1 MATIEKLVKA
11 FEGLKVFQ
19 PAGASA
25 EESSKKKDQP
35 PSKKDKILHCNAVAD
50 CICAP
55 NMRTIADFPKFL
67 GIAVEAFLTMCDDA
81 EADIRMVADECLN
94 RTIKTLL
101 ETNLGRLQVELY
113 KEIKKNGA
121 ARSLRAALWRFAD
134 MCHLIRPQKCR
145 PYIVNLLPYIARIC
159 RREEEAVQETL
170 SNSMPKICSALM
182 AFANDSEVKAL
193 LKSFLTNLMSP
204 SAVCRRMAASSLTL
218 ICQYSR
224 TPISFFIYL
233 VTVILVAS
241 LSVASSLT
249 LICQYSRTPISF
261 FIYLVTV
268 ILELVLPVDK
278 DHDVY
283 SQLGVMLCLRHVL
296 PHLSPALTHHSQGLK
311 DSFGYREAEREEG
324 ISSEQLLKILQ
335 LLLYHT
341 EHPDHNVVTASLEAL
356 QQMLKHPH
364 PTLLRMLLTEGGVP
378 RTYIFQA
385 DLQDTDLR
393 AESTNDLPSMSDD
406 TGLDEDLDSSDMG
419 SRTTTISS
427 SDTSPFASD
436 LDSMCPHTD
445 DSLVAS
451 GMENDSEVV
460 DQMVMVTG
468 DNDYSN
474 VEIGDLNEERSEMSN
489 LSHSSSVDTLLS
501 IKSISPK
508 RQPPPTPDP
517 QTPTIPHDMNGNPQY
532 QPSDPEEGDL
542 SEATI
547 CVVGANPAGMKDED
561 LDIGTLV
568 DRDELPLLYMLRV
581 VCKCY
586 LLRGEAGQVVHDRH
600 VRVSLKSLAL
610 GCVASIFSLCPRLA
624 LCKLV
629 PCNESSQDLSD
640 VLLYASHPDH
650 QLKGLTALAVGSLIH
665 AVLVEGRGDFHFWF
679 RLQDSHDNNTIT
691 IQHLLKTLVGILDDE
706 SSVATRHSLSA
717 LQLCLPL
724 LLDSCH
730 GRLGLQLLLD
740 LIKVK
745 ANPYWLVKVELL
757 DILGSLNF
765 KKISYLESI
774 SNDIQQGDH
783 HFQGRMQL
791 QQHYLEKVIV
801 PLLGDEDGRVRQ
813 AASSAVSKL
822 IPQLFYSMDNPQH
835 DPIISAAKDSSDSL
849 LYPIMHELC
858 MAPPP
863 LVQGLV
869 APYHFNVLQEVGACV
884 ESSLSRVVHLLMHQL
899 LVSQSRFTTSGC
911 CRALCS
917 LSEQYLVTPYASAWG
932 CGPARQLTSQESSA
946 RTSLK
951 RPPSR
956 SLSSS
961 SSMSLEELTT
971 GIGGGP
977 LPVILSLMLSTQAT
991 LDLSTHQ
998 DMLQLAGNLIAGSAY
1013 KSLRSADEVASIT
1026 GAGEEGKWAAV
1037 TDRMLVPSIEQ
1048 LLMHVARI
1056 LNACTHVIEETVP
1069 GPPQVKPSLPSLPN
1083 APSLSPVKR
1092 KVKGTDKEPT
1102 SPAPTGQAADA
1113 KTPQKTPSKEPKE
1126 SEKEKSKKEGIG
1138 SFYNL
1143 PQYVKLYEVLKGAYS
1158 NYKIS
1163 LDLSSADKFC
1173 SFVRTTLDVLAQLL
1187 EIATLFDVGKYAEE
1201 ILNYFKSTVVLE
1213 PTSTVLC
1220 VQQLLKALFGTN
1232 LASQWECEQQNA
1244 GVIRPGKA
1252 TRLSASG
1259 KPGLYH
1265 NCMGQPYAQLTHSL
1279 LSSTYRTATSL
1290 DTEDPNSCLMWL
1302 KKRVE
1307 RKVPAILKPSSK
1319 VDKAVIGSYI
1329 RLFEPL
1335 VIKAL
1340 KQYTVTSSLELQ
1352 RQVLSLLTQL
1362 IQLRVNYCLLD
1373 SDMIFI
1379 SFVLKQFEFIEE
1391 GQIRNSEVLVPHIFQ
1406 FLVMLSYEKYHSK
1419 PIIDMPRIIHR
1430 CDGIMASGLQPD
1442 THAIPA
1448 LQPIMYDLFLLR
1460 GTARSDVSK
1469 ELETQREVVVSML
1482 LRLIQYHQALE
1493 MFVVILQ
1500 QCHRESEERWKRMS
1514 RMVTDAVMPALV
1526 QQQVTV
1532 DTQPGLDILHR
1543 LFESVAPSVFRP
1555 VDILLKTLL
1564 APPVNVESL
1573 HGVERWMCLVLAL
1586 LRVLVSQSK
1595 EEAIL
1600 SRLEE
1605 LSLHIPLTRAPHAHT
1620 HMSASITEM
1629 LTKLSAEETLAWFL
1643 LQVIGK
1649 CAETLGREKV
1659 VVGAPSCNTQFLLQQ
1674 LTHFMLYIT
1683 HMFQSGLFRR
1693 VATAA
1698 MRLLQNESPACFYS
1712 VGEMNRTILAL
1723 STSCPMLT
1731 LHWCNVLIL
1740 LNYHDR
1746 KFWSQIVQTPQSF
1759 KLVSQSIRGRQ
1770 LDTPKRIVECCN
1782 LEMLRRGGLI
1792 LFCDYVCENLS
1803 DAEHMTWLII
1813 NHVTDLI
1820 ELSNESPVQ
1829 DFISAIHRNPAASSL
1844 FIQAIHARGESVC
1857 RPSLVKKTLRC
1868 LDAIHLSQSGSLVMV
1883 LMDKFLHNQQL
1894 AVSAMCD
1901 TIICR
1906 RLEGLLA
1913 LSVEESS
1920 KQLPQEELEKLLQF
1934 IKSNG
1939 LIRRHERLASLL
1951 NKLQTMTCP
1960 SSQVTL
1966 TPARTHPLALTPLQV
1981 KDIDIDKEFFMS
1993 VAKEQCFSPCPRIRE
2008 CAFLLQ
2014 RLDYGDILAITMTK
2028 EFNLSV
2034 LEECVSLGAFRT
2046 LLRYNRDRE
2055 SDRVTSPVE
2064 PSLDPLFQAAQ
2075 LTMFR
2080 HINNV
2085 INHLPVPHQCLNF
2098 AHIVPPR
2105 LLQYMDRI
2113 DEVFTDHLWFDMNFS
2128 LAAAFA
2134 QYVVCIRRLPW
2145 EARVPAESQTDVCRF
2160 CVLLLEM
2167 VHWSIQHDNLPTS
2180 EQLQMCLECVAC
2192 VLQDAA
2198 LWAIIAQDDHVTW
2211 VCSLVAGLHQLLSSV
2226 LVLPGEKVS
2235 SPGLEDHADD
2245 HTGDDVTS
2253 LIQACDQ
2260 MSELV
2265 HCLQTRLHPASTDT
2279 RRFPS
2284 FLASIIR
2291 NIIIGLARLPLV
2303 NTYARTPP
2311 IVWRLG
2317 WSPSPSGTHRTQLPP
2332 LPVEFLQE
2340 KDVLKEFVTRI
2351 NTLGWTNRQQ
2361 FEESW
2366 MSLLGVLNP
2375 ASPTGHPL
2383 SPEEEIEQSQGMVI
2397 SVRAI
2402 TALLLQAM
2410 YVPHA
2415 GNCANSQF
2423 EIRPRDKPLAF
2434 LATRCGKKLSMI
2446 RGLIE
2451 QEVRNLC
2458 ALKPDRL
2465 THHPYSSPR
2474 RRMDSIHYDLFEDNL
2489 EREFGTEDYNLGQIS
2504 LESIWAVVGS
2514 LDHPLTESDT
2524 TDSLDS
2530 PQPDDVG
2537 RHAMSRASSEGRE
2550 RSVSLSGLDIHSC
2563 LQFLLE
2569 LYGAWLHVDN
2579 SPKPPLMLVN
2589 AVVKS
2594 MVCLSDL
2601 FMERE
2606 QFEFMLDTLLDVV
2619 RVHPNEDELV
2629 NQYLTIGLA
2638 KATAVVGVEA
2648 STAEKV
2654 TKIVELG
2661 LRSNHL
2667 PTKVSTLHA
2676 VLYLLEGGLS
2686 DVTRSLMPSITDF
2699 LLRHLVVVSQACI
2712 ISQQFV
2718 ITLWGTAF
2726 YLLEN
2731 FHEELKDTDFAS
2743 RMMQLVTSTA
2753 SGSEESVSTAVFLAI
2768 MKGTERL
2775 LLVDVL
2781 SRTDTEA
2788 IIKLSMDRLCLPN
2801 PQRALAALGLMFTCM
2816 YSGKSCDQYSPRPR
2830 DEPAFGGD
2838 FGMET
2843 LYQDPESLI
2852 LAMERVTVL
2861 FDRIK
2866 KGYPYEA
2873 RVITRLLPAFLADF
2887 FPAQDIMNKVIGEF
2901 LSSQQPYPHLIAK
2914 VVFQVFNNLH
2924 QQSQHILV
2932 QEWVMLSLS
2941 NFTQRSPVAMATW
2954 SLTCFFL
2961 SASTNVWLKALFPH
2975 VLGRMGKLEVVD
2987 RRLFCLAALDFFRQ
3001 LSDDMHRRSFIATFQ
3016 AVASPESPYHDL
3028 LSCLTELGTS
3038 AR

>member
-19 PAGASA
+19 PGGAGA
-25 EESSKKKDQP
+25 EDPPKKKEQP

-67 GIAVEAFLTMCDDA
+67 GIAVEAFLTLCDDP
-81 EADIRMVADECLN
+81 EADMRMVSDECLN

-113 KEIKKNGA
+113 KEIKKNGSS
-121 ARSLRAALWRFAD
+121 RSLRAALWRFAD

-159 RREEEAVQETL
+159 RREEETVQETL

-204 SAVCRRMAASSLTL
+204 SAVCRRMAASSLSL

-224 TPISFFIYL
+224 SPLSFFTYL
-233 VTVILVAS
+233 I
-241 LSVASSLT
+241 
-249 LICQYSRTPISF
+249 
-261 FIYLVTV
+261 TV

-278 DHDVY
+278 EHDVY
-283 SQLGVMLCLRHVL
+283 NILGVILCLRHVM
-296 PHLSPALTHHSQGLK
+296 PHLSQTSLTSRSQGLK
-311 DSFGYREAEREEG
+311 DSFGYREAEKEEG
-324 ISSEQLLKILQ
+324 VSMEQLLKILQ
-335 LLLYHT
+335 LLLYQMS
-341 EHPDHNVVTASLEAL
+341 HPDHNVVTASLEAL

-364 PTLLRMLLTEGGVP
+364 PALLRILLTRGGVS

-385 DLQDTDLR
+385 DFDEHDLR
-393 AESTNDLPSMSDD
+393 AESSTDLPSMSDD
-406 TGLDEDLDSSDMG
+406 TGLDEDLDISEVSS
-419 SRTTTISS
+419 SRPSPAS
-427 SDTSPFASD
+427 GSDTSSFTSDFESASPPG
-436 LDSMCPHTD
+436 DSGIAESAGRSAASAMTEDTD
-445 DSLVAS
+445 
-451 GMENDSEVV
+451 VV
-460 DQMVMVTG
+460 DTAVLVTS
-468 DNDYSN
+468 DNDYTN
-474 VEIGDLNEERSEMSN
+474 MEIGDLNDERSERSELST
-489 LSHSSSVDTLLS
+489 LSHSSSVETLLS

-508 RQPPPTPDP
+508 RQPRCGQVEEEGGP
-517 QTPTIPHDMNGNPQY
+517 QHDMNGNPEYENQ
-532 QPSDPEEGDL
+532 QEERDA
-542 SEATI
+542 SETSESTSYSLQADG
-547 CVVGANPAGMKDED
+547 CMADSGKSGF
-561 LDIGTLV
+561 DIGSLTDSEEV
-568 DRDELPLLYMLRV
+568 PLLYMLRAL
-581 VCKCY
+581 CKAF
-586 LLRGEAGQVVHDRH
+586 LLTGQVGQLVHDRH

-610 GCVASIFSLCPRLA
+610 GCVASVFSLCPRLA

-629 PCNESSQDLSD
+629 PADESGQDLSD

-650 QLKGLTALAVGSLIH
+650 QLKGLTALAVGSLVS
-665 AVLVEGRGDFHFWF
+665 AVLVEGRGDFTHWL
-679 RLQDSHDNNTIT
+679 RLQAAPDNDAVTVD
-691 IQHLLKTLVGILDDE
+691 HLLKTLVGILDDD
-706 SSVATRHSLSA
+706 SAVATRHSLSA
-717 LQLCLPL
+717 LQQCLPQ

-745 ANPYWLVKVELL
+745 SNPYWLVKVELL

-765 KKISYLESI
+765 KKITYLEGI
-774 SNDIQQGDH
+774 SGDIQQGDH
-783 HFQGRMQL
+783 HFQGQLKL
-791 QQHYLEKVIV
+791 QQHYMEKVII
-801 PLLGDEDGRVRQ
+801 PLLGDDDGRVRN
-813 AASSAVSKL
+813 ASASAL
-822 IPQLFYSMDNPQH
+822 IRLVPRLFYAVDNPQQ
-835 DPIISAAKDSSDSL
+835 DAIISAAKDESDAL
-849 LYPIMHELC
+849 LFPILHEFS
-858 MAPPP
+858 MEPPP
-863 LVQGLV
+863 FVQGLV
-869 APYHFNVLQEVGACV
+869 APYHFNVLQEVSPVV
-884 ESSLSRVVHLLMHQL
+884 ESSLSRVVQTLMHRV
-899 LVSQSRFTTSGC
+899 LVSQSRHMTSGC
-911 CRALCS
+911 VRALCR
-917 LSEQYLVTPYASAWG
+917 LSDKYLVTPYASAWG
-932 CGPARQLTSQESSA
+932 CGPAKQMTSRDVTNRS
-946 RTSLK
+946 SLK

-961 SSMSLEELTT
+961 STLSLEELTS

-977 LPVILSLMLSTQAT
+977 LQVILSMMLSTQST

-1013 KSLRSADEVASIT
+1013 KSLRSADEMASMT
-1026 GAGEEGKWAAV
+1026 GSGGDGKWAAI

-1048 LLMHVARI
+1048 LLTHVARI
-1056 LNACTHVIEETVP
+1056 LNACSHVIDETVP
-1069 GPPQVKPSLPSLPN
+1069 GPPVVKASLPSLPN

-1092 KVKGTDKEPT
+1092 KVKGGDKEAA
-1102 SPAPTGQAADA
+1102 APSVSGGQASDSR
-1113 KTPQKTPSKEPKE
+1113 TPQKLPPKDTKDL
-1126 SEKEKSKKEGIG
+1126 EKERNRKEGIG
-1138 SFYNL
+1138 TFYNL
-1143 PQYVKLYEVLKGAYS
+1143 PQYMKLYEVLKGAYS

-1163 LDLSSADKFC
+1163 LDLSSSDKFC
-1173 SFVRTTLDVLAQLL
+1173 SLVRTTLDVMAQLL
-1187 EIATLFDVGKYAEE
+1187 EVCMLQDIGKHAEE
-1201 ILNYFKSTVVLE
+1201 ILSYFKSTVVLE

-1244 GVIRPGKA
+1244 AMATRPGKT
-1252 TRLSASG
+1252 TRLSSSG

-1265 NCMGQPYAQLTHSL
+1265 NCLGQPYAHLSHSL
-1279 LSSTYRTATSL
+1279 LAASYRAATQLDPDDASSS
-1290 DTEDPNSCLMWL
+1290 LMWL
-1302 KKRVE
+1302 KNRIE
-1307 RKVPAILKPSSK
+1307 RKVPAILKPSSN

-1340 KQYTVTSSLELQ
+1340 KQYTVTSCLELQ
-1352 RQVLSLLTQL
+1352 RQVLDLLTQL

-1379 SFVLKQFEFIEE
+1379 SFVLKQFEYIEE
-1391 GQIRNSEVLVPHIFQ
+1391 GQIRNSEVLVPYIFK
-1406 FLVMLSYEKYHSK
+1406 FLVMLSYEKYQSK

-1430 CDGIMASGLQPD
+1430 CDGIMASGMQPD

-1448 LQPIMYDLFLLR
+1448 LQPIVYDLFLLR
-1460 GTARSDVSK
+1460 GTSRSDVSK

-1482 LRLIQYHQALE
+1482 QRLVRYHQALE
-1493 MFVVILQ
+1493 MFVLILQ
-1500 QCHRESEERWKRMS
+1500 QCRRESEDRWKRMS
-1514 RMVTDAVMPALV
+1514 RMVTDAVLPALV

-1532 DTQPGLDILHR
+1532 NTQPGLDILHR

-1555 VDILLKTLL
+1555 VDIMLKTLL
-1564 APPVNVESL
+1564 AAPVNVETL
-1573 HGVERWMCLVLAL
+1573 TAVQKWMCLVLAL
-1586 LRVLVSQSK
+1586 LRVLISQSK

-1605 LSLHIPLTRAPHAHT
+1605 MGLHVSLTRSKT
-1620 HMSASITEM
+1620 GVDMSASVMGIV
-1629 LTKLSAEETLAWFL
+1629 KNLSPEETFAWFL
-1643 LQVIGK
+1643 LQVIGR
-1649 CAETLGREKV
+1649 CAETLSREKAA
-1659 VVGAPSCNTQFLLQQ
+1659 VGVMATNTQFLVQQ
-1674 LTHFMLYIT
+1674 LTHLLLYIT

-1712 VGEMNRTILAL
+1712 VREINQIMLGLA
-1723 STSCPMLT
+1723 TTCPMLT

-1740 LNYHDR
+1740 LNYDHR

-1759 KLVSQSIRGRQ
+1759 KVVSQSVRGRQ
-1770 LDTPKRIVECCN
+1770 LDSSQKRVVECCS

-1820 ELSNESPVQ
+1820 ELSTESPVQ

-1868 LDAIHLSQSGSLVMV
+1868 LDAIHPSQSGALVTLLV
-1883 LMDKFLHNQQL
+1883 DKFLHNHQL
-1894 AVSAMCD
+1894 AVSIMCD
-1901 TIICR
+1901 TIVCR
-1906 RLEGLLA
+1906 RLEALLA
-1913 LSVEESS
+1913 EHLEESS
-1920 KQLPQEELEKLLQF
+1920 KQLPQEDLEKLLHF

-1939 LIRRHERLASLL
+1939 LIRRHERLACLL
-1951 NKLQTMTCP
+1951 DKLRSVTCP
-1960 SSQVTL
+1960 ASQVSISPEKTHPLVL
-1966 TPARTHPLALTPLQV
+1966 TPALVQ
-1981 KDIDIDKEFFMS
+1981 DISVDKEFFMS
-1993 VAKEQCFSPCPRIRE
+1993 VTRDQCYASSPRMRE

-2014 RLDYGDILAITMTK
+2014 RLEYGDILSITMTK
-2028 EFNLSV
+2028 EFNLSI
-2034 LEECVSLGAFRT
+2034 LEECISLGAFRT
-2046 LLRYNRDRE
+2046 LLRYTRDR
-2055 SDRVTSPVE
+2055 DLNPGNPGLPVE
-2064 PSLDPLFQAAQ
+2064 PAPDPLFQAAQ

-2085 INHLPVPHQCLNF
+2085 INHLPVQHQGLNF
-2098 AHIVPPR
+2098 AEVLSPR
-2105 LLQYMDRI
+2105 LSQYMERVEDL
-2113 DEVFTDHLWFDMNFS
+2113 FTDHGWFEMNLS

-2134 QYVVCIRRLPW
+2134 QYVVCVRRFPW
-2145 EARVPAESQTDVCRF
+2145 EARVPTESHSDVCRF
-2160 CVLLLEM
+2160 NVLLLEM
-2167 VHWSIQHDNLPTS
+2167 IHWSIQRDSLPTS
-2180 EQLQMCLECVAC
+2180 DQLEMCLECVAC
-2192 VLQDAA
+2192 TLQDYA
-2198 LWAIIAQDDHVTW
+2198 LWSVIAMDEHATW
-2211 VCSLVAGLHQLLSSV
+2211 VCALIAGLHQLLASV
-2226 LVLPGEKVS
+2226 VVLPGEQVA
-2235 SPGLEDHADD
+2235 SPNQEDHAEDQA
-2245 HTGDDVTS
+2245 GDDVTS
-2253 LIQACDQ
+2253 LIHACDQ
-2260 MSELV
+2260 MSDLV
-2265 HCLQTRLHPASTDT
+2265 HCLQTRLHPANHDS

-2284 FLASIIR
+2284 FLASRMR
-2291 NIIIGLARLPLV
+2291 NIIVGLGRLPLV

-2317 WSPSPSGTHRTQLPP
+2317 WSPSPSGEHRTQLPP

-2340 KDVLKEFVTRI
+2340 KEVLKEFVTRI

-2375 ASPTGHPL
+2375 ASPTGQPL
-2383 SPEEEIEQSQGMVI
+2383 SPEEEMEQSQGMVI
-2397 SVRAI
+2397 AVRAI

-2410 YVPHA
+2410 LVPHA
-2415 GNCANSQF
+2415 GNPTNSQL

-2434 LATRCGKKLSMI
+2434 LTTRCGKKLAMV

-2451 QEVRNLC
+2451 QEVRSLC
-2458 ALKPDRL
+2458 AYKPDRL

-2474 RRMDSIHYDLFEDNL
+2474 RKMDSIHYDLFEDNL
-2489 EREFGTEDYNLGQIS
+2489 EREFGTEDYALGQIS
-2504 LESIWAVVGS
+2504 LESVWAVVGS
-2514 LDHPLTESDT
+2514 LDPPLAESDT

-2530 PQPDDVG
+2530 PQPDEGLG
-2537 RHAMSRASSEGRE
+2537 RHMRSRTSSEGHE

-2569 LYGAWLHVDN
+2569 LYGAWLHTDN
-2579 SPKPPLMLVN
+2579 NPKPPLMLVN

-2601 FMERE
+2601 FLERE
-2606 QFEFMLDTLLDVV
+2606 QFEFMLDTLLDVLK
-2619 RVHPNEDELV
+2619 VHPSEDELV
-2629 NQYLTIGLA
+2629 NQYLIVGLA
-2638 KATAVVGVEA
+2638 KATAVVGA
-2648 STAEKV
+2648 DAATGEKV
-2654 TKIVELG
+2654 VKLTDQCLK
-2661 LRSNHL
+2661 STHL
-2667 PTKVSTLHA
+2667 PTKVATLQA
-2676 VLYLLEGGLS
+2676 VLYALEGGVSPL
-2686 DVTRSLMPSITDF
+2686 TRALLPIVTDF
-2699 LLRHLVVVSQACI
+2699 LSRNLASVSQACI
-2712 ISQQFV
+2712 TSQQFV
-2718 ITLWGTAF
+2718 ITLWATAF
-2726 YLLEN
+2726 YLVEN
-2731 FHEELKDTDFAS
+2731 FHEELKDNDFAS
-2743 RMMQLVTSTA
+2743 SMVKLVVNMATC
-2753 SGSEESVSTAVFLAI
+2753 SEESVSSAVFLAI

-2816 YSGKSCDQYSPRPR
+2816 YSGKSFDQYSPRPR
-2830 DEPAFGGD
+2830 DEPAFNTESA
-2838 FGMET
+2838 FPM
-2843 LYQDPESLI
+2843 LHQDPESLI

-2887 FPAQDIMNKVIGEF
+2887 FPPQDIMNKVIGEF

-2914 VVFQVFNNLH
+2914 VVFQVFNSLH
-2924 QQSQHILV
+2924 QQSQQGLV

-2954 SLTCFFL
+2954 SLTCFFI
-2961 SASTNVWLKALFPH
+2961 SASTNNWLKALFPH
-2975 VLGRMGKLEVVD
+2975 ILGRIGKLELID
-2987 RRLFCLAALDFFRQ
+2987 HRLFCLAALDFHRQ
-3001 LSDDMHRRSFIATFQ
+3001 LTDDVHRRSFAATFHS
-3016 AVASPESPYHDL
+3016 VAAPESPYSDL
-3028 LSCLTELGTS
+3028 LGCLALPPPSKKIEQENP
-3038 AR
+3038 AKAH

>member
-1 MATIEKLVKA
+1 MATIEKLVKS

-19 PAGASA
+19 PAGAGA
-25 EESSKKKDQP
+25 EESTKKKDQP
-35 PSKKDKILHCNAVAD
+35 PSKKEKILHCNAVAD

-67 GIAVEAFLTMCDDA
+67 GIAVEAFLTLCDDA
-81 EADIRMVADECLN
+81 EADVRMVADECLN

-121 ARSLRAALWRFAD
+121 SRSLRAALWRFAD

-193 LKSFLTNLMSP
+193 LKSFLTNLVSP

-224 TPISFFIYL
+224 TPLSFFTYL
-233 VTVILVAS
+233 I
-241 LSVASSLT
+241 
-249 LICQYSRTPISF
+249 
-261 FIYLVTV
+261 TV

-278 DHDVY
+278 EHDVY
-283 SQLGVMLCLRHVL
+283 SLLGVILCLRHVL
-296 PHLSPALTHHSQGLK
+296 PHLSPCLSPNFQGLK
-311 DSFGYREAEREEG
+311 DSFGSRETEKEEG
-324 ISSEQLLKILQ
+324 ISTEQLLKILQ
-335 LLLYHT
+335 LLLFHT

-364 PTLLRMLLTEGGVP
+364 PTLLRILLTEGGVP

-385 DLQDTDLR
+385 DLQEADLR
-393 AESTNDLPSMSDD
+393 AESANDLPSMSDD
-406 TGLDEDLDSSDMG
+406 TGLDEDLDTSDVG
-419 SRTTTISS
+419 SRSTSMS
-427 SDTSPFASD
+427 GSDTAALTSD
-436 LDSMCPHTD
+436 LDSVTHTD
-445 DSLVAS
+445 DTMGAS
-451 GMENDSEVV
+451 SIEGGGTTIQIDDSEVV
-460 DQMVMVTG
+460 DTGVMVTG
-468 DNDYSN
+468 DSDYSN
-474 VEIGDLNEERSEMSN
+474 VEIGDLNEERSELSN

-508 RQPPPTPDP
+508 RQPPPT
-517 QTPTIPHDMNGNPQY
+517 TPEPSLPSSIPHDMNGNPQY
-532 QPSDPEEGDL
+532 QPSEPDEGDM
-542 SEATI
+542 SEGA
-547 CVVGANPAGMKDED
+547 CSVVGTTPTGVKDTGQD
-561 LDIGTLV
+561 LDIGSLV
-568 DRDELPLLYMLRV
+568 DREEQPLVYMLRV
-581 VCKCY
+581 VCQRF
-586 LLRGEAGQVVHDRH
+586 LLRGEAGQLVHDRH

-624 LCKLV
+624 LYKLV
-629 PCNESSQDLSD
+629 PGDESSQDLSD

-665 AVLVEGRGDFHFWF
+665 AVLVEGRGDFLFWCHMHG
-679 RLQDSHDNNTIT
+679 SPDNDTIS
-691 IQHLLKTLVGILDDE
+691 IQHLLKTLVGILDDD
-706 SSVATRHSLSA
+706 SSVATRHSLTA

-774 SNDIQQGDH
+774 SDDIQQGDH

-791 QQHYLEKVIV
+791 QQHYLQRVIL
-801 PLLGDEDGRVRQ
+801 PLLGDDDGRVRQ
-813 AASSAVSKL
+813 AASAALNRL
-822 IPQLFYSMDNPQH
+822 IPQLFFPMDNPQH
-835 DPIISAAKDSSDSL
+835 DPIISAAKDESDSL
-849 LYPIMHELC
+849 LSPILYELS
-858 MAPPP
+858 MEAPP

-869 APYHFNVLQEVGACV
+869 APYHFDVLQEVGPGL

-899 LVSQSRFTTSGC
+899 LVSQSRFMTSGC
-911 CRALCS
+911 CRALCT

-932 CGPARQLTSQESSA
+932 CGPAKQLTSQDTSST
-946 RTSLK
+946 RVNLK

-961 SSMSLEELTT
+961 SSMSLEELTA

-991 LDLSTHQ
+991 LDLPTHQ

-1013 KSLRSADEVASIT
+1013 KSLRSADEMASIT
-1026 GAGEEGKWAAV
+1026 GMGEEGKWAAV
-1037 TDRMLVPSIEQ
+1037 TDRMLVPPIEQ
-1048 LLMHVARI
+1048 LLTHVARI

-1092 KVKGTDKEPT
+1092 KVKGADKEPS
-1102 SPAPTGQAADA
+1102 SPAPTGPGADA
-1113 KTPQKTPSKEPKE
+1113 KMPQKTPSKEPKD

-1143 PQYVKLYEVLKGAYS
+1143 PQYMKLYEVLKGAYS

-1163 LDLSSADKFC
+1163 LDLSSSDKFC
-1173 SFVRTTLDVLAQLL
+1173 SFVRVTLDVLAQLL

-1201 ILNYFKSTVVLE
+1201 ILNYFKSTVILE

-1244 GVIRPGKA
+1244 GVTRPGKT

-1290 DTEDPNSCLMWL
+1290 DTDDPNSCLMWL

-1340 KQYTVTSSLELQ
+1340 KQYTVTSCLQLQ

-1379 SFVLKQFEFIEE
+1379 TFVLKQFEFIEE
-1391 GQIRNSEVLVPHIFQ
+1391 GQIRNSEVLMPHIFQ

-1430 CDGIMASGLQPD
+1430 CDGIMASGLRPD

-1448 LQPIMYDLFLLR
+1448 LQPIVYDLFLLR

-1482 LRLIQYHQALE
+1482 LRLIHCHQALE

-1526 QQQVTV
+1526 EQQVTV
-1532 DTQPGLDILHR
+1532 DSQPGLDILHR

-1564 APPVNVESL
+1564 APPGSVESL
-1573 HGVERWMCLVLAL
+1573 QGVERWMCLVLAL

-1605 LSLHIPLTRAPHAHT
+1605 MGLHIHLTRGSHHPPHHHT
-1620 HMSASITEM
+1620 LMTSSITEM
-1629 LTKLSAEETLAWFL
+1629 LRNLSAEETLAWFL
-1643 LQVIGK
+1643 LQVVGK
-1649 CAETLGREKV
+1649 CAETLSREKV
-1659 VVGAPSCNTQFLLQQ
+1659 AVGASSYDTHFLLQQ

-1698 MRLLQNESPACFYS
+1698 MGLLQNESPACFYS
-1712 VGEMNRTILAL
+1712 IGEINGTILAL

-1746 KFWSQIVQTPQSF
+1746 QFWSQIVHTPQSF
-1759 KLVSQSIRGRQ
+1759 KMVSQSLRGRQ
-1770 LDTPKRIVECCN
+1770 LDAPKRIVECCN

-1868 LDAIHLSQSGSLVMV
+1868 LDAIHPSQSGALVTV

-1920 KQLPQEELEKLLQF
+1920 KQLPQEDLEKLLHF

-1939 LIRRHERLASLL
+1939 LIRRHERLTSLL
-1951 NKLQTMTCP
+1951 KKLQTMTCP
-1960 SSQVTL
+1960 SSQVSL
-1966 TPARTHPLALTPLQV
+1966 TPERTHPLALTPLQV
-1981 KDIDIDKEFFMS
+1981 KDIEIDKEFFMS
-1993 VAKEQCFSPCPRIRE
+1993 VAKEQCFSPCPRLRE
-2008 CAFLLQ
+2008 CAYLLQ
-2014 RLDYGDILAITMTK
+2014 RLDYADILAITMTK
-2028 EFNLSV
+2028 EFNLAI

-2046 LLRYNRDRE
+2046 LLRYSRDRD
-2055 SDRVTSPVE
+2055 SDRLTSPAE

-2080 HINNV
+2080 HVNNV

-2098 AHIVPPR
+2098 APIVPPR
-2105 LLQYMDRI
+2105 LVQYMDRV

-2145 EARVPAESQTDVCRF
+2145 EARVPAESQSDVCRF

-2167 VHWSIQHDNLPTS
+2167 VHWSIQHDSLPTS

-2192 VLQDAA
+2192 VLQDSA
-2198 LWAIIAQDDHVTW
+2198 LWAIIAQDDHATW
-2211 VCSLVAGLHQLLSSV
+2211 VCSLVAGLHQLLASV

-2235 SPGLEDHADD
+2235 SPGQEDHADD

-2265 HCLQTRLHPASTDT
+2265 HCLQTRLHPASTDP
-2279 RRFPS
+2279 RRFPP
-2284 FLASIIR
+2284 FLASLIR
-2291 NIIIGLARLPLV
+2291 NIIVGLARLPLV

-2383 SPEEEIEQSQGMVI
+2383 SPEEEVEQSQGMVI
-2397 SVRAI
+2397 AVRAI

-2410 YVPHA
+2410 FVPHA
-2415 GNCANSQF
+2415 GNPANSQF

-2434 LATRCGKKLSMI
+2434 LTTRCGKKLSMI

-2458 ALKPDRL
+2458 AVRPDRL

-2489 EREFGTEDYNLGQIS
+2489 EREFGTEDYSLGQIS

-2514 LDHPLTESDT
+2514 LDPPLTESDT

-2537 RHAMSRASSEGRE
+2537 RHAISRASSEGRE

-2579 SPKPPLMLVN
+2579 SPKPPLMLIN

-2606 QFEFMLDTLLDVV
+2606 QFEFMLDTLLDVL
-2619 RVHPNEDELV
+2619 RTHPTEDELV
-2629 NQYLTIGLA
+2629 NQYLTVGLA

-2654 TKIVELG
+2654 SKMVEQG

-2667 PTKVSTLHA
+2667 PTKVSALHA

-2686 DVTRSLMPSITDF
+2686 DVTRTLMPAITDF
-2699 LLRHLVVVSQACI
+2699 LLRHLAVVSQACI

-2718 ITLWGTAF
+2718 ITLWATSF

-2753 SGSEESVSTAVFLAI
+2753 SGSEESVSTAVFLTI

-2775 LLVDVL
+2775 LLTDVL

-2838 FGMET
+2838 GGMET

-2924 QQSQHILV
+2924 QQSQHTLV

-2954 SLTCFFL
+2954 SLTSFFL

-3001 LSDDMHRRSFIATFQ
+3001 LGEDMHRRSFLSTFQ
-3016 AVASPESPYHDL
+3016 GVASSPDSPYHEL
-3028 LSCLTELGTS
+3028 LLCISELGT
-3038 AR
+3038 AVR

>member
-19 PAGASA
+19 PGGAGT
-25 EESSKKKDQP
+25 EDSSKKKEQP

-67 GIAVEAFLTMCDDA
+67 GIAVEAFLTLCDDT
-81 EADIRMVADECLN
+81 EADVRMVSDECLN

-113 KEIKKNGA
+113 KEIKKNGSS
-121 ARSLRAALWRFAD
+121 RSLRAALWRFAD

-159 RREEEAVQETL
+159 RREEETVQETL

-182 AFANDSEVKAL
+182 GFANDSEVKAL

-204 SAVCRRMAASSLTL
+204 SAVCRRMAASSLSL

-224 TPISFFIYL
+224 SPINFFTYL
-233 VTVILVAS
+233 I
-241 LSVASSLT
+241 
-249 LICQYSRTPISF
+249 
-261 FIYLVTV
+261 TV
-268 ILELVLPVDK
+268 ILELVTPVDK
-278 DHDVY
+278 EHDVY
-283 SQLGVMLCLRHVL
+283 TILGVILCFRHVM
-296 PHLSPALTHHSQGLK
+296 PHLAQSHNARSQGLK
-311 DSFGYREAEREEG
+311 DSFGFREMEKEEG
-324 ISSEQLLKILQ
+324 VSTEQLLKILQ

-341 EHPDHNVVTASLEAL
+341 AHPDHNVVVASLDAL

-364 PTLLRMLLTEGGVP
+364 PALLRVLMTKGGVT
-378 RTYIFQA
+378 RTYIYQA
-385 DLQDTDLR
+385 DFMDADLR
-393 AESTNDLPSMSDD
+393 AESSTDLPNMSDD
-406 TGLDEDLDSSDMG
+406 TGLDEDLDSSEVG
-419 SRTTTISS
+419 SRPDTVSS
-427 SDTSPFASD
+427 SDTSAFASD
-436 LDSMCPHTD
+436 FDAASDVGDTQSAQTVPASQAAAEVEDTDLLDT
-445 DSLVAS
+445 A
-451 GMENDSEVV
+451 
-460 DQMVMVTG
+460 VMLTS

-474 VEIGDLNEERSEMSN
+474 VEIGDLNEERSEMST
-489 LSHSSSVDTLLS
+489 LSHSSSAETLLS

-508 RQPPPTPDP
+508 RQPPSNSDGS
-517 QTPTIPHDMNGNPQY
+517 QGHIQHDMNGNPEYDQIER
-532 QPSDPEEGDL
+532 EET
-542 SEATI
+542 SETSEVQEAPTATNSQAQKENEN
-547 CVVGANPAGMKDED
+547 V
-561 LDIGTLV
+561 LDIGSLL
-568 DRDELPLLYMLRV
+568 DEKEMPLLYMLRV
-581 VCKCY
+581 ICRTF
-586 LLRGEAGQVVHDRH
+586 LLKGEEGQLVHDRH
-600 VRVSLKSLAL
+600 VRVSLKSVALA
-610 GCVASIFSLCPRLA
+610 CVASIFSLCPRLS
-624 LCKLV
+624 LGKLV
-629 PCNESSQDLSD
+629 PSDESSQDLSD

-650 QLKGLTALAVGSLIH
+650 QLKGLTALMVGALIR
-665 AVLVEGRGDFHFWF
+665 AVLVEGRGDFNYWF
-679 RLQDSHDNNTIT
+679 HLQDGQENDAIT
-691 IQHLLKTLVGILDDE
+691 IEHLLKTLVGILDDD
-706 SSVATRHSLSA
+706 SAVATRHSLSA
-717 LQLCLPL
+717 LQQCLPQ

-745 ANPYWLVKVELL
+745 SNPYWLVKVELL
-757 DILGSLNF
+757 DILGALNF

-774 SNDIQQGDH
+774 SEDIQQGDH
-783 HFQGRMQL
+783 HFQGRIQL
-791 QQHYLEKVIV
+791 QQHYVRKVII
-801 PLLGDEDGRVRQ
+801 PLLGDEDGRVRN
-813 AASSAVSKL
+813 ASASSLIRL
-822 IPQLFYSMDNPQH
+822 IPNLFFSVDNPQH
-835 DPIISAAKDSSDSL
+835 DAVIAAAKDESDIL
-849 LYPIMHELC
+849 LYPIMHEFS
-858 MAPPP
+858 MEAPP

-869 APYHFNVLQEVGACV
+869 PPYHFNVLQEVVPAV
-884 ESSLSRVVHLLMHQL
+884 ESSLSRIVQMLMHQL
-899 LVSQSRFTTSGC
+899 LVSQSRSLTSGC
-911 CRALCS
+911 CRALCR
-917 LSEQYLVTPYASAWG
+917 LSERFLVTPYASAWG
-932 CGPARQLTSQESSA
+932 CGPAKQMTTRDSSG
-946 RTSLK
+946 RVNVK

-961 SSMSLEELTT
+961 SSLSLEELTA

-977 LPVILSLMLSTQAT
+977 LQVILSLMLFTQAT

-998 DMLQLAGNLIAGSAY
+998 DMLQFAGNLIAGSAY
-1013 KSLRSADEVASIT
+1013 KSLRSADEMASMA
-1026 GAGEEGKWAAV
+1026 GAGEENKWAAV
-1037 TDRMLVPSIEQ
+1037 MDRMLVPSIEH
-1048 LLMHVARI
+1048 LLTHVARI
-1056 LNACTHVIEETVP
+1056 LNACTHVIDETVP

-1092 KVKGTDKEPT
+1092 KVKGTEKEPS
-1102 SPAPTGQAADA
+1102 SPLATAQGADS
-1113 KTPQKTPSKEPKE
+1113 KTPQKTPSKEPKD
-1126 SEKEKSKKEGIG
+1126 SEKEKNKKEGIG
-1138 SFYNL
+1138 TFYNL
-1143 PQYVKLYEVLKGAYS
+1143 PQYVKLYEVLRGAYS

-1163 LDLSSADKFC
+1163 LDLSSTDKFC
-1173 SFVRTTLDVLAQLL
+1173 SFVRTALDVMAQLL
-1187 EIATLFDVGKYAEE
+1187 EIATLFDIGKHADE
-1201 ILNYFKSTVVLE
+1201 ILSYFKSTVVLE

-1244 GVIRPGKA
+1244 GVVRPAKA
-1252 TRLSASG
+1252 TRLSSSG

-1265 NCMGQPYAQLTHSL
+1265 NCLGQPYAHLTHSL
-1279 LSSTYRTATSL
+1279 LNATYKAATQM
-1290 DTEDPNSCLMWL
+1290 DTEDPNSSLMWL

-1319 VDKAVIGSYI
+1319 VDKSVIGSYI

-1340 KQYTVTSSLELQ
+1340 KQYTVTSCLELQ
-1352 RQVLSLLTQL
+1352 RQVLDLLTQL

-1379 SFVLKQFEFIEE
+1379 SFVLKQFELIEE

-1430 CDGIMASGLQPD
+1430 CDGIMASGMRPD

-1448 LQPIMYDLFLLR
+1448 LQPIVYDLFLLR
-1460 GTARSDVSK
+1460 GTSRSDVSK

-1493 MFVVILQ
+1493 MFVIILQ

-1514 RMVTDAVMPALV
+1514 RMVTDAVLPVLV
-1526 QQQVTV
+1526 DQQVTV
-1532 DTQPGLDILHR
+1532 DSQPSLDILHR

-1564 APPVNVESL
+1564 APPANVESVR
-1573 HGVERWMCLVLAL
+1573 GVERWMCLVLAL

-1605 LSLHIPLTRAPHAHT
+1605 MGLHVNLTRSQPNT
-1620 HMSASITEM
+1620 GMSASVMEIVRN
-1629 LTKLSAEETLAWFL
+1629 LSAEETVAWFL

-1649 CAETLGREKV
+1649 CAETLSREKV
-1659 VVGAPSCNTQFLLQQ
+1659 AVGASACSTKFLQQ
-1674 LTHFMLYIT
+1674 QVTHLMLYIT

-1698 MRLLQNESPACFYS
+1698 MGLLQNESPTCFYS
-1712 VGEMNRTILAL
+1712 IREINQMILAL
-1723 STSCPMLT
+1723 STCCPMLT

-1740 LNYHDR
+1740 LNYDDR

-1759 KLVSQSIRGRQ
+1759 KMASQSGRGSRT
-1770 LDTPKRIVECCN
+1770 LDPPKRIVECCS

-1868 LDAIHLSQSGSLVMV
+1868 LDAIHPSQSGALVTLLV
-1883 LMDKFLHNQQL
+1883 DKFLHNHQV
-1894 AVSAMCD
+1894 AVSGMCD
-1901 TIICR
+1901 MIICR

-1913 LSVEESS
+1913 ESVEESS
-1920 KQLPQEELEKLLQF
+1920 KQLPQEDLEKLLHF
-1934 IKSNG
+1934 MKSNG
-1939 LIRRHERLASLL
+1939 LIRQHERLASLL
-1951 NKLQTMTCP
+1951 DKLRTMTCP
-1960 SSQVTL
+1960 TSKVSVS
-1966 TPARTHPLALTPLQV
+1966 PEKTHPLAVTPTQV
-1981 KDIDIDKEFFMS
+1981 KDMDIDKDFFMS
-1993 VAKEQCFSPCPRIRE
+1993 IARDQCFSPSPRMRE

-2014 RLDYGDILAITMTK
+2014 RLEYGDILSITMTK
-2028 EFNLSV
+2028 EFNLCV
-2034 LEECVSLGAFRT
+2034 LEECISLGAFRT
-2046 LLRYNRDRE
+2046 LLRYNRDKD
-2055 SDRVTSPVE
+2055 SDRTTSPTE

-2098 AHIVPPR
+2098 AVSLPVR
-2105 LLQYMDRI
+2105 LIQYMERI
-2113 DEVFTDHLWFDMNFS
+2113 DDLFTDHVWFDMNFS

-2134 QYVVCIRRLPW
+2134 QYIVCIRRFPW

-2167 VHWSIQHDNLPTS
+2167 VHWSIQHDSLPTS
-2180 EQLQMCLECVAC
+2180 DQLQMCLECVAV
-2192 VLQDAA
+2192 VLQDFT
-2198 LWAIIAQDDHVTW
+2198 LWNLIAQDDHATW
-2211 VCSLVAGLHQLLSSV
+2211 ACSLIAGLHQLLVSV
-2226 LVLPGEKVS
+2226 VVLPGERVA
-2235 SPGLEDHADD
+2235 SPTQEDHSDD
-2245 HTGDDVTS
+2245 LTGDDVTS
-2253 LIQACDQ
+2253 LIHACDQ
-2260 MSELV
+2260 MSDLV
-2265 HCLQTRLHPASTDT
+2265 HCLQTRLHPANTDS
-2279 RRFPS
+2279 RRFPT
-2284 FLASIIR
+2284 FLASLIR
-2291 NIIIGLARLPLV
+2291 NIIVGLARLPLV

-2317 WSPSPSGTHRTQLPP
+2317 WSPSPSGSHRTQLPP

-2397 SVRAI
+2397 AVRAI

-2410 YVPHA
+2410 LVPHA
-2415 GNCANSQF
+2415 GNPGSSQC

-2434 LATRCGKKLSMI
+2434 LTTRCGKKLSMI

-2474 RRMDSIHYDLFEDNL
+2474 RRIDSIHYDLFEDNL
-2489 EREFGTEDYNLGQIS
+2489 EREFGTEEYGLGQIS

-2514 LDHPLTESDT
+2514 LDAPLTESDT

-2537 RHAMSRASSEGRE
+2537 RQTASHTSSEGRE
-2550 RSVSLSGLDIHSC
+2550 RSISLSGLDIHSC

-2579 SPKPPLMLVN
+2579 NPKPPLMLVN
-2589 AVVKS
+2589 GVVKS

-2629 NQYLTIGLA
+2629 NQYLTVGLA
-2638 KATAVVGVEA
+2638 KATAVVGVDA
-2648 STAEKV
+2648 ATAEKV
-2654 TKIVELG
+2654 WKVIDQG
-2661 LRSNHL
+2661 LKSTHL
-2667 PTKVSTLHA
+2667 STKVSTLHA

-2686 DVTRSLMPSITDF
+2686 DTTRTLLPILTDF
-2699 LLRHLVVVSQACI
+2699 LLKHLAIVSQACI

-2718 ITLWGTAF
+2718 ITLWATAF

-2731 FHEELKDTDFAS
+2731 FHEELKDTEFAS
-2743 RMMQLVTSTA
+2743 KMMQLVTSTA
-2753 SGSEESVSTAVFLAI
+2753 SGSEESVSTAVFLTI

-2781 SRTDTEA
+2781 SRSDIESV
-2788 IIKLSMDRLCLPN
+2788 IKLSMDRLCLPN

-2816 YSGKSCDQYSPRPR
+2816 YSGKSFDQYSPRPR
-2830 DEPAFGGD
+2830 DEPAFGGGEGG
-2838 FGMET
+2838 FNT

-2866 KGYPYEA
+2866 RGYPYEA

-2887 FPAQDIMNKVIGEF
+2887 FPPQDIMNKVIGEF

-2924 QQSQHILV
+2924 QQSQQSLV

-2954 SLTCFFL
+2954 SLTCFFI

-2987 RRLFCLAALDFFRQ
+2987 QRLFCLAALDFFRQ
-3001 LSDDMHRRSFIATFQ
+3001 LTDDMHRRSFLSTFQ
-3016 AVASPESPYHDL
+3016 GVAATDSPYNDL
-3028 LSCLTELGTS
+3028 LACLAQSGI
-3038 AR
+3038 